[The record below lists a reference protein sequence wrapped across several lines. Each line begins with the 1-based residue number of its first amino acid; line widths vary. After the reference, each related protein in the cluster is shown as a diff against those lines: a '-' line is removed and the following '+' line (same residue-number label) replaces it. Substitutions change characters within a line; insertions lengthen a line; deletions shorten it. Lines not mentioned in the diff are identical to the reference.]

1 MQTSNST
8 SDNTSEHLSTII
20 NDIIDNINQDTNI
33 NILPTE
39 KTDEIDE
46 IVDESDNKSEDDN
59 EHININENSD
69 EEHDE
74 HYENEDYEDEVT
86 DEGTDEEN
94 EHYEDE
100 GTDEENEHLEGFIPE
115 FFLPLGMGFQ
125 NFGIF
130 ENLNNVQG
138 IFDMMANNMLNTNA
152 SNNLINP
159 VNQIN
164 EINPS
169 NSGNSVLPNTT
180 LTGQPINLNMNSVGN
195 QEMIEEEI
203 QKLILSGV
211 DNLNLVSQPVLDF
224 IDNCYLRNMQYEDD
238 IINLIRYTVKNCFA
252 RGAEFEMKEL
262 ISGIIYYSFSGINT
276 IFSDNYDDIVL
287 PILHGELKRIVTQS
301 IRLAILRRTIV
312 APSMEDVKLVVGA
325 EALEKIPISKYADLE
340 DKIKSMNIS
349 CTVCQDDFN
358 TEDTV
363 RVLPCEHLYHPDCID
378 DWLKGHSYKC
388 PCCRKPAAEY
398 SAKI

>member
-1 MQTSNST
+1 MESPNSE
-8 SDNTSEHLSTII
+8 NTSEHLSTII
-20 NDIIDNINQDTNI
+20 NDIVDDITQNTNI
-33 NILPTE
+33 NILPA
-39 KTDEIDE
+39 DESNN
-46 IVDESDNKSEDDN
+46 ESDNKTEDDN
-59 EHININENSD
+59 EHININEISD
-69 EEHDE
+69 EDEDEYYEDE
-74 HYENEDYEDEVT
+74 HYED
-86 DEGTDEEN
+86 

-100 GTDEENEHLEGFIPE
+100 GTDDENEQYEGFIPQFPQ
-115 FFLPLGMGFQ
+115 FFLPPNMGLPLGMGFS
-125 NFGIF
+125 NFNVLG
-130 ENLNNVQG
+130 NLNNPQG
-138 IFDMMANNMLNTNA
+138 IFDMMANNMLNPNA
-152 SNNLINP
+152 LNNLITP
-159 VNQIN
+159 LNQIN
-164 EINPS
+164 NVISEINPS
-169 NSGNSVLPNTT
+169 NSGNSVLQNTT
-180 LTGQPINLNMNSVGN
+180 FTGQPINLNMNSVGN

-211 DNLNLVSQPVLDF
+211 ENLNLVSQPVLDF
-224 IDNCYLRNMQYEDD
+224 IENCYLRNMQYEDD

-252 RGAEFEMKEL
+252 RGTEFEMKEL
-262 ISGIIYYSFSGINT
+262 ISGIIYYSFSGTNA
-276 IFSDNYDDIVL
+276 IFSDNYDDVVL

-312 APSMEDVKLVVGA
+312 APNMEDVKLVVGP

-340 DKIKSMNIS
+340 DKIKTMNIS

-388 PCCRKPAAEY
+388 PCCRKPAAEH